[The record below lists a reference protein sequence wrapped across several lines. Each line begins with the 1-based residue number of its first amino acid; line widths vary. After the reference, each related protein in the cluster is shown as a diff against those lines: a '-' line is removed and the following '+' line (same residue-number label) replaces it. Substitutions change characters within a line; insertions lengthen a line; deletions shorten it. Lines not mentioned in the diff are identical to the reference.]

1 MTAHQNSTTDDF
13 FSVNGPLNDCLE
25 DYQLR
30 TEQVEMAKSIISTIE
45 DKSSLVVE
53 AGTGV
58 GKTFA
63 YLYPA
68 LLKGGKVVIS
78 TATKNLQDQLFF
90 NDIPKIREALK
101 ISVKV
106 NILKGRGNYICKL
119 RMENTIQE
127 GMFFNKEDAQ
137 HLQLIKA
144 FSDNTDSGEVSEI
157 SEIPETSTIWPMVTS
172 TKENCLGQD
181 CEFYKE
187 CFLVKARK
195 EALESEVLI
204 VNHHLFFADFVLKDE
219 ELSEIL
225 PKANT
230 IIFDEA
236 HQIPLV
242 ASFFLGQ
249 SISSSQISNL
259 IQDCQQGLKKYPD
272 TIKVLD
278 ALSKDFQEIVFEL
291 KKIVSPF
298 PARLNINNLKNYE
311 NFEKTYNSLI
321 EKLELLGITLS
332 KHSEENAELQKLFER
347 STELNIKFSSW
358 LKKDNQN
365 NIYWLEVFART
376 VQFNETP
383 ISISEQFNKFQE
395 KSDSAWIFTSATL
408 SINGSFDHFVK
419 LLGLEKAMTQ
429 YLQSPFNYSEN
440 AFLYVPKEIP
450 DSKDELFNL
459 VLVKKALPLIKAS
472 KGRAFVL
479 ATSLKSMEE
488 IGALLKDE
496 LKKNVINYPVIT
508 QGEGPKSDLL
518 QQFKKHGNAILI
530 GSLSFWEGI
539 DVRGPTLSLVII
551 DKLPFQSPGDPVF
564 ESKIKLLSEEGINAF
579 MSMQLPEAII
589 RLKQGVGRLI
599 RDDHDKGVMV
609 ICDKRII
616 EKSYGI
622 KIWKSLPPFKRTRN
636 ESAVINFLEEL
647 E

>member
-1 MTAHQNSTTDDF
+1 MNPQQNSATDNF
-13 FSVNGPLNDCLE
+13 FSPQGPLNDCLNN
-25 DYQLR
+25 YQLR
-30 TEQVEMAKSIISTIE
+30 TEQVEMAKSVSNAIK
-45 DKSSLVVE
+45 DKESLVIE

-63 YLYPA
+63 YLYPS
-68 LLKGGKVVIS
+68 LLKGGRVVIS

-106 NILKGRGNYICKL
+106 NILKGRANYICKL
-119 RMENTIQE
+119 RMENTNQE
-127 GMFFNKEDAQ
+127 GMFFNKNDAKYL
-137 HLQLIKA
+137 HLIKA
-144 FSDNTDSGEVSEI
+144 FSDNSDSGEVSEI
-157 SEIPETSTIWPMVTS
+157 SKIPENSAIWPMVTS

-181 CEFYKE
+181 CEFYKN

-204 VNHHLFFADFVLKDE
+204 VNHHLFFADFVLKDA

-230 IIFDEA
+230 VIFDEA
-236 HQIPLV
+236 HQVPLV
-242 ASFFLGQ
+242 ASFFLGEF
-249 SISSSQISNL
+249 ISSSQIINL
-259 IQDCQQGLKKYPD
+259 IQDCQQSFIKYPD
-272 TIKVLD
+272 TIKILD
-278 ALSKDFQEIVFEL
+278 SLAKDLQENIFEL
-291 KKIVSPF
+291 KVLISPSSV
-298 PARLNINNLKNYE
+298 RLNINKLQDYDAFKETY
-311 NFEKTYNSLI
+311 KTLI
-321 EKLELLGITLS
+321 AKLDLLETILS
-332 KHSEENAELQKLFER
+332 KHAEDNAESQKLFDR
-347 STELNIKFSSW
+347 ATELTIKLNSW
-358 LKKDNQN
+358 LKRDNQN
-365 NIYWLEVFART
+365 DIYWLEVFART
-376 VQFNETP
+376 IQFNATP
-383 ISISEQFNKFQE
+383 ISVAEQFNKFQ
-395 KSDSAWIFTSATL
+395 KKADSAWIFTSATL
-408 SINGSFDHFVK
+408 SINGSFDHFTS
-419 LLGLEKAMTQ
+419 LLGLKKSRTQ

-450 DSKDELFNL
+450 DPKDELFNL
-459 VLVKKALPLIKAS
+459 VLVKKALPLIRAA
-472 KGRAFVL
+472 KGRAFIL

-496 LKKNVINYPVIT
+496 FEKNKIDYPVIT
-508 QGEGPKSDLL
+508 QGEGPKNDLL
-518 QQFKKHGNAILI
+518 NQFKKHGNAVLI

-564 ESKIKLLSEEGINAF
+564 ESKIKLLTEEGTNAF

-609 ICDKRII
+609 ICDRRII
-616 EKSYGI
+616 EKSYGM
-622 KIWKSLPPFKRTRN
+622 KIWKSLPSFKRTRS

-647 E
+647 

>member
-1 MTAHQNSTTDDF
+1 MNPQQNSATDNF
-13 FSVNGPLNDCLE
+13 FSPQGPLNDCLNN
-25 DYQLR
+25 YQLR
-30 TEQVEMAKSIISTIE
+30 TEQVEMAKSVSNAIK
-45 DKSSLVVE
+45 DKESLVIE

-63 YLYPA
+63 YLYPS
-68 LLKGGKVVIS
+68 LLKGGRVVIS

-106 NILKGRGNYICKL
+106 NILKGRANYICKL
-119 RMENTIQE
+119 RMENTNQE
-127 GMFFNKEDAQ
+127 GMFFNKNDAKYL
-137 HLQLIKA
+137 HLIKA
-144 FSDNTDSGEVSEI
+144 FSDNSDSGEVSEI
-157 SEIPETSTIWPMVTS
+157 SKIPENSAIWPMVTS

-181 CEFYKE
+181 CEFYKN

-204 VNHHLFFADFVLKDE
+204 VNHHLFFADFVLKDA

-230 IIFDEA
+230 VIFDEA
-236 HQIPLV
+236 HQVPLV
-242 ASFFLGQ
+242 ASFFLGEF
-249 SISSSQISNL
+249 ISSSQIINL
-259 IQDCQQGLKKYPD
+259 IQDCQQSFIKYPD
-272 TIKVLD
+272 TIKILD
-278 ALSKDFQEIVFEL
+278 SLAKDLQENIFEL
-291 KKIVSPF
+291 KVLISPSSV
-298 PARLNINNLKNYE
+298 RLNINKLQDYDAFKETY
-311 NFEKTYNSLI
+311 KTLI
-321 EKLELLGITLS
+321 AKLDLLETILS
-332 KHSEENAELQKLFER
+332 KHAEDNAESQRLFDR
-347 STELNIKFSSW
+347 ATELTIKLNSW
-358 LKKDNQN
+358 LKRDNQN
-365 NIYWLEVFART
+365 DIYWLEVFART
-376 VQFNETP
+376 IQFNATP
-383 ISISEQFNKFQE
+383 ISVAEQFNKFQ
-395 KSDSAWIFTSATL
+395 KKADSAWIFTSATL
-408 SINGSFDHFVK
+408 SINGSFDHFTS
-419 LLGLEKAMTQ
+419 LLGLKKSRTQ

-450 DSKDELFNL
+450 DPKDELFNL
-459 VLVKKALPLIKAS
+459 VLVKKALPLIRAA
-472 KGRAFVL
+472 KGRAFIL

-496 LKKNVINYPVIT
+496 FEKNKIDYPVIT
-508 QGEGPKSDLL
+508 QGEGPKNDLL
-518 QQFKKHGNAILI
+518 NQFKKHGNAVLI

-564 ESKIKLLSEEGINAF
+564 ESKIKLLTEEGANAF

-609 ICDKRII
+609 ICDRRII
-616 EKSYGI
+616 EKSYGM
-622 KIWKSLPPFKRTRN
+622 KIWKSLPSFKRTRS

-647 E
+647 

>member
-1 MTAHQNSTTDDF
+1 MNPQQNSSTDNF
-13 FSVNGPLNDCLE
+13 FSPQGPLNDCLNN
-25 DYQLR
+25 YQLR
-30 TEQVEMAKSIISTIE
+30 TEQVEMAKSVSNAIK
-45 DKSSLVVE
+45 DKESLVIE

-63 YLYPA
+63 YLYPS
-68 LLKGGKVVIS
+68 LLKGGRVVIS

-106 NILKGRGNYICKL
+106 NILKGRANYICKL
-119 RMENTIQE
+119 RMENTNQE
-127 GMFFNKEDAQ
+127 GMFFNKNDAKYL
-137 HLQLIKA
+137 HLIKA
-144 FSDNTDSGEVSEI
+144 FSDNSDSGEVSEI
-157 SEIPETSTIWPMVTS
+157 SKIPENSAIWPMVTS

-181 CEFYKE
+181 CEFYKN

-204 VNHHLFFADFVLKDE
+204 VNHHLFFADFVLKDA

-230 IIFDEA
+230 VIFDEA
-236 HQIPLV
+236 HQVPLV
-242 ASFFLGQ
+242 ASFFLGEF
-249 SISSSQISNL
+249 ISSSQIINL
-259 IQDCQQGLKKYPD
+259 IQDCQQSFIKYPD
-272 TIKVLD
+272 TIKILD
-278 ALSKDFQEIVFEL
+278 SLAKDLQENIFDLKALI
-291 KKIVSPF
+291 SPSSV
-298 PARLNINNLKNYE
+298 RLNINKLQDYDAFKETY
-311 NFEKTYNSLI
+311 KTLI
-321 EKLELLGITLS
+321 AKLDLLETILS
-332 KHSEENAELQKLFER
+332 KHAEDNAESQKLFDR
-347 STELNIKFSSW
+347 ATELTIKLNSW
-358 LKKDNQN
+358 LKRDNQN
-365 NIYWLEVFART
+365 DIYWLEVFART
-376 VQFNETP
+376 IQFNATP
-383 ISISEQFNKFQE
+383 ISVAEQFNKFQ
-395 KSDSAWIFTSATL
+395 KKADSAWIFTSATL
-408 SINGSFDHFVK
+408 SINGSFDHFTS
-419 LLGLEKAMTQ
+419 LLGLKKSRTQ

-450 DSKDELFNL
+450 DPKDELFNL
-459 VLVKKALPLIKAS
+459 VLVKKALPLIRAA
-472 KGRAFVL
+472 KGRAFIL

-496 LKKNVINYPVIT
+496 FEKNKIDYPVIT
-508 QGEGPKSDLL
+508 QGEGPKNDLL
-518 QQFKKHGNAILI
+518 NQFKKHGNAVLI

-564 ESKIKLLSEEGINAF
+564 ESKIKLLTEEGANAF

-609 ICDKRII
+609 ICDRRII
-616 EKSYGI
+616 EKSYGM
-622 KIWKSLPPFKRTRN
+622 KIWKSLPSFKRTRS

-647 E
+647 

>member
-30 TEQVEMAKSIISTIE
+30 TEQVEMAKSIIGTIE

-278 ALSKDFQEIVFEL
+278 ALSKDLQEIIFEL

-419 LLGLEKAMTQ
+419 LLGLEKAITQ

-496 LKKNVINYPVIT
+496 LKKNEINYPVIT

-599 RDDHDKGVMV
+599 RDDYDKGVMV

>member
-30 TEQVEMAKSIISTIE
+30 TEQVEMAKSIIGTIE

-249 SISSSQISNL
+249 FISSSQISNL

-278 ALSKDFQEIVFEL
+278 ALSKDLQEIIFEL

-459 VLVKKALPLIKAS
+459 VLVKKALPLLKAS

-496 LKKNVINYPVIT
+496 LKKNEINYPVIT

-539 DVRGPTLSLVII
+539 DVRGPALSLVII

-599 RDDHDKGVMV
+599 RDDNDKGVMV

>member
-1 MTAHQNSTTDDF
+1 MNPQQNSSTDNF
-13 FSVNGPLNDCLE
+13 FSPQGPLNDCLNN
-25 DYQLR
+25 YQLR
-30 TEQVEMAKSIISTIE
+30 TEQVEMAKSVSNAIK
-45 DKSSLVVE
+45 DKESLVIE

-63 YLYPA
+63 YLYPS
-68 LLKGGKVVIS
+68 LLKGGRVVIS

-106 NILKGRGNYICKL
+106 NILKGRANYICKL
-119 RMENTIQE
+119 RMENTNQE
-127 GMFFNKEDAQ
+127 GMFFNKNDAKYL
-137 HLQLIKA
+137 HLIKA
-144 FSDNTDSGEVSEI
+144 FSDNSDSGEVSEI
-157 SEIPETSTIWPMVTS
+157 SKIPENSAIWPMVTS

-181 CEFYKE
+181 CEFYKN

-204 VNHHLFFADFVLKDE
+204 VNHHLFFADFVLKDA

-230 IIFDEA
+230 VIFDEA
-236 HQIPLV
+236 HQVPLV
-242 ASFFLGQ
+242 ASFFLGEF
-249 SISSSQISNL
+249 ISSSQIINL
-259 IQDCQQGLKKYPD
+259 IQDCQQSFIKYPD
-272 TIKVLD
+272 TIKILD
-278 ALSKDFQEIVFEL
+278 SLAKDLQENIFEL
-291 KKIVSPF
+291 KVLISPSSV
-298 PARLNINNLKNYE
+298 RLNINKLQDYDAFKETY
-311 NFEKTYNSLI
+311 KTLI
-321 EKLELLGITLS
+321 AKLDLLETILS
-332 KHSEENAELQKLFER
+332 KHAEDNAESQRLFDR
-347 STELNIKFSSW
+347 ATELTIKLNSW
-358 LKKDNQN
+358 LKRDNQN
-365 NIYWLEVFART
+365 DIYWLEVFART
-376 VQFNETP
+376 IQFNATP
-383 ISISEQFNKFQE
+383 ISVAEQFNKFQ
-395 KSDSAWIFTSATL
+395 KKADSSWIFTSATL
-408 SINGSFDHFVK
+408 SINGSFDHFTS
-419 LLGLEKAMTQ
+419 LLGLKKSRTQ

-450 DSKDELFNL
+450 DPKDELFNL
-459 VLVKKALPLIKAS
+459 VLVKKALPLIRAA
-472 KGRAFVL
+472 KGRAFIL

-496 LKKNVINYPVIT
+496 FEKNKIDYPVIT
-508 QGEGPKSDLL
+508 QGEGPKNDLL
-518 QQFKKHGNAILI
+518 NQFKKHGNAVLI

-564 ESKIKLLSEEGINAF
+564 ESKIKLLTEEGANAF

-609 ICDKRII
+609 ICDRRII
-616 EKSYGI
+616 EKSYGM
-622 KIWKSLPPFKRTRN
+622 KIWKSLPSFKRTRS

-647 E
+647 

>member
-30 TEQVEMAKSIISTIE
+30 TEQVEMAKSIIGTIE

-311 NFEKTYNSLI
+311 NFEETYNSLI

-419 LLGLEKAMTQ
+419 LLGLEKAITQ

-496 LKKNVINYPVIT
+496 LKKNEINYPVIT

-599 RDDHDKGVMV
+599 RDDYDKGVMV

>member
-1 MTAHQNSTTDDF
+1 MNPQQNSATDNF
-13 FSVNGPLNDCLE
+13 FSPQGPLNDCLNN
-25 DYQLR
+25 YQLR
-30 TEQVEMAKSIISTIE
+30 AEQVEMAKSVSNAIK
-45 DKSSLVVE
+45 DKESLVIE

-63 YLYPA
+63 YLYPS
-68 LLKGGKVVIS
+68 LLKGGRVVIS

-106 NILKGRGNYICKL
+106 NILKGRANYICKL
-119 RMENTIQE
+119 RMENTNQE
-127 GMFFNKEDAQ
+127 GMFFNKNDAKYL
-137 HLQLIKA
+137 HLIKA
-144 FSDNTDSGEVSEI
+144 FSDNSDSGEVSEI
-157 SEIPETSTIWPMVTS
+157 SKIPENSAIWPMVTS

-181 CEFYKE
+181 CEFYKN

-204 VNHHLFFADFVLKDE
+204 VNHHLFFADFVLKDA

-230 IIFDEA
+230 VIFDEA
-236 HQIPLV
+236 HQVPLV
-242 ASFFLGQ
+242 ASFFLGEF
-249 SISSSQISNL
+249 ISSSQIINL
-259 IQDCQQGLKKYPD
+259 IQDCQQSFIKYPD
-272 TIKVLD
+272 TIKILD
-278 ALSKDFQEIVFEL
+278 SLAKDLQENIFEL
-291 KKIVSPF
+291 KVLISPSSV
-298 PARLNINNLKNYE
+298 RLNINKLQDYDAFKETY
-311 NFEKTYNSLI
+311 KTLI
-321 EKLELLGITLS
+321 AKLDLLETILS
-332 KHSEENAELQKLFER
+332 KHAEDNAESQRLFDR
-347 STELNIKFSSW
+347 ATELTIKLNSW
-358 LKKDNQN
+358 LKRDNQN
-365 NIYWLEVFART
+365 DIYWLEVFART
-376 VQFNETP
+376 IQFNATP
-383 ISISEQFNKFQE
+383 ISVAEQFNKFQ
-395 KSDSAWIFTSATL
+395 KKADSAWIFTSATL
-408 SINGSFDHFVK
+408 SINGSFDHFTS
-419 LLGLEKAMTQ
+419 LLGLKKSRTQ

-450 DSKDELFNL
+450 DPKDELFNL
-459 VLVKKALPLIKAS
+459 VLVKKALPLIRAA
-472 KGRAFVL
+472 KGRAFIL

-496 LKKNVINYPVIT
+496 FEKNKIDYPVIT
-508 QGEGPKSDLL
+508 QGEGPKNDLL
-518 QQFKKHGNAILI
+518 NQFKKHGNAVLI

-564 ESKIKLLSEEGINAF
+564 ESKIKLLTEEGANAF

-609 ICDKRII
+609 ICDRRII
-616 EKSYGI
+616 EKSYGM
-622 KIWKSLPPFKRTRN
+622 KIWKSLPSFKRTRS

-647 E
+647 

>member
-30 TEQVEMAKSIISTIE
+30 TEQVEMAKSIIGTIE

-278 ALSKDFQEIVFEL
+278 ALSKDLQEIIFEL

-347 STELNIKFSSW
+347 SSELNIKFSSW

-365 NIYWLEVFART
+365 NIYWIEVFART

-419 LLGLEKAMTQ
+419 LLGLEKAITQ

-496 LKKNVINYPVIT
+496 LKKNEINYPVIT

-539 DVRGPTLSLVII
+539 DVRGP
-551 DKLPFQSPGDPVF
+551 
-564 ESKIKLLSEEGINAF
+564 
-579 MSMQLPEAII
+579 
-589 RLKQGVGRLI
+589 
-599 RDDHDKGVMV
+599 
-609 ICDKRII
+609 
-616 EKSYGI
+616 GI
-622 KIWKSLPPFKRTRN
+622 KFSYN
-636 ESAVINFLEEL
+636 
-647 E
+647 

>member
-347 STELNIKFSSW
+347 SSELNIKFSSW

-365 NIYWLEVFART
+365 NIYWIEVFART

-419 LLGLEKAMTQ
+419 LLGLEKAITQ

-599 RDDHDKGVMV
+599 RDDYDKGVMV

>member
-1 MTAHQNSTTDDF
+1 MPTQKDTITDDF
-13 FSVNGPLNDCLE
+13 FSPNGPLNDCLE
-25 DYQLR
+25 NYQLR
-30 TEQVEMAKSIISTIE
+30 TEQVEMAKSISNVID
-45 DKSSLVVE
+45 DKDSLVVE

-119 RMENTIQE
+119 RMENTNQE
-127 GMFFNKEDAQ
+127 GMFFNKEDAKHIQ
-137 HLQLIKA
+137 MIKA
-144 FSDNTDSGEVSEI
+144 FSDNTDLGEVSEI
-157 SEIPETSTIWPMVTS
+157 SQIPETSTIWPMVTS

-236 HQIPLV
+236 HQVPLV

-249 SISSSQISNL
+249 FISSSQVSNL

-272 TIKVLD
+272 TVEVLD
-278 ALSKDFQEIVFEL
+278 TLSKDLQENIFEL
-291 KKIVSPF
+291 KKIVSPS
-298 PARLNINNLKNYE
+298 PAKLNINNLQDNE
-311 NFEKTYNSLI
+311 NFKKTYSSLV
-321 EKLELLGITLS
+321 EKLALLEITLS
-332 KHSEENAELQKLFER
+332 KYSEENVEFQKLFER
-347 STELNIKFSSW
+347 STELNIKFNSW

-365 NIYWLEVFART
+365 YIYWLEVFART
-376 VQFNETP
+376 IQFNETP
-383 ISISEQFNKFQE
+383 ISIAEQFNKFQK

-408 SINGSFDHFVK
+408 SINGSFDHFIK
-419 LLGLEKAMTQ
+419 LLGLKKAMTQ

-450 DSKDELFNL
+450 DPKDALFSL
-459 VLVKKALPLIKAS
+459 VLVKKILPLVKAS
-472 KGRAFVL
+472 KGRAFIL

-496 LKKNVINYPVIT
+496 FKKNKIDYPIIT

-518 QQFKKHGNAILI
+518 HQFKNHGNAVLI

-539 DVRGPTLSLVII
+539 DVRGSALSLVII

-564 ESKIKLLSEEGINAF
+564 ESKIKLLSDEGINAF

-622 KIWKSLPPFKRTRN
+622 KIWKSLPSFKRTRN
-636 ESAVINFLEEL
+636 ESAVINFLEKL

>member
-30 TEQVEMAKSIISTIE
+30 TEQVEMAKSIIGTIE

-347 STELNIKFSSW
+347 SSELNIKFSSW

-365 NIYWLEVFART
+365 NIYWIEVFART

-459 VLVKKALPLIKAS
+459 VLVKKALPLLKAS

-496 LKKNVINYPVIT
+496 LKKNEINYPVIT

-599 RDDHDKGVMV
+599 RDDYDKGVMV

>member
-30 TEQVEMAKSIISTIE
+30 TEQVEMAKSIIGTIE

-137 HLQLIKA
+137 HLHFIKA

-278 ALSKDFQEIVFEL
+278 ALSKDLQEIIFEL

-347 STELNIKFSSW
+347 SSELNIKFSSW

-496 LKKNVINYPVIT
+496 LKKNEINYPVIT

-539 DVRGPTLSLVII
+539 DVRGRALSLVII

-599 RDDHDKGVMV
+599 RDDYDKGVMV

>member
-1 MTAHQNSTTDDF
+1 MPDHQNSTTDDF
-13 FSVNGPLNDCLE
+13 FSPNGPLNNSLE
-25 DYQLR
+25 NYQVR
-30 TEQVEMAKSIISTIE
+30 AEQVEMAKSISDSIE

-68 LLKGGKVVIS
+68 LLKGGRVVIS

-119 RMENTIQE
+119 RMENTNQE
-127 GMFFNKEDAQ
+127 GMFYNKEDAK
-137 HLQLIKA
+137 HLNLIKA

-157 SEIPETSTIWPMVTS
+157 SQIPETSTIWPMVTS

-187 CFLVKARK
+187 CFVVKARK

-236 HQIPLV
+236 HQVPLV

-249 SISSSQISNL
+249 FISSSQISNL
-259 IQDCQQGLKKYPD
+259 IQDCQQGLMKYPD
-272 TIKVLD
+272 TIQILD
-278 ALSKDFQEIVFEL
+278 ALSKDLQENIFEL
-291 KKIVSPF
+291 KKIISPTST
-298 PARLNINNLKNYE
+298 RLNINNLKDYE
-311 NFEKTYNSLI
+311 NFKETYSSLI
-321 EKLELLGITLS
+321 KKLTLLGITLS
-332 KHSEENAELQKLFER
+332 KHSEENAEFQKLYER
-347 STELNIKFSSW
+347 STELNIKFESW

-376 VQFNETP
+376 IQFNETP
-383 ISISEQFNKFQE
+383 ISIAEQFNKFQK
-395 KSDSAWIFTSATL
+395 KSDSSWIFTSATL
-408 SINGSFDHFVK
+408 SINGSFDHFTK
-419 LLGLEKAMTQ
+419 LLGLEKAKTQ
-429 YLQSPFNYSEN
+429 YLQSPFNYNEN

-459 VLVKKALPLIKAS
+459 VLVKKVLPLIKAS
-472 KGRAFVL
+472 KGRAFIL
-479 ATSLKSMEE
+479 ATSLKSMQE

-496 LKKNVINYPVIT
+496 LKKNEIDYPVIT

-518 QQFKKHGNAILI
+518 YQFKKHGNAVLI

-539 DVRGPTLSLVII
+539 DVRGPALSLVII

-564 ESKIKLLSEEGINAF
+564 ESKIKLLSDEGINAF

-589 RLKQGVGRLI
+589 KLKQGVGRLI
-599 RDDHDKGVMV
+599 RDDQDKGVMV
-609 ICDKRII
+609 ICDKRLI

-622 KIWKSLPPFKRTRN
+622 KIWKSLPAFKRTRN

>member
-1 MTAHQNSTTDDF
+1 MTANQNSTTDDF

-30 TEQVEMAKSIISTIE
+30 TEQVEMAKSIIGTIK

-137 HLQLIKA
+137 HLHFIKA

-249 SISSSQISNL
+249 FISSSQISNL

-278 ALSKDFQEIVFEL
+278 ALSKDLQEIIFEL

-459 VLVKKALPLIKAS
+459 VLVKKALPLLKAS

-496 LKKNVINYPVIT
+496 LKKNEINYPVIT

-539 DVRGPTLSLVII
+539 DVRGPALSLVII

-599 RDDHDKGVMV
+599 RDDNDKGVMV

>member
-30 TEQVEMAKSIISTIE
+30 TEQVEMAKSIIGTIE

-278 ALSKDFQEIVFEL
+278 ALSKDLQEIIFEL

-298 PARLNINNLKNYE
+298 PARLNITNLKNYE

-347 STELNIKFSSW
+347 SSELNIKFSSW

-365 NIYWLEVFART
+365 NIYWIEVFSRT

-459 VLVKKALPLIKAS
+459 VLVKKALPLLKAS

-496 LKKNVINYPVIT
+496 LKKNEINYPVIT

-539 DVRGPTLSLVII
+539 DVRGPALSLVII

-599 RDDHDKGVMV
+599 RDDYDKGVMV

>member
-30 TEQVEMAKSIISTIE
+30 TEQVEMAKSIIGTIE

-236 HQIPLV
+236 HQVPLV

-278 ALSKDFQEIVFEL
+278 TLSKDFQEIVFEL

-311 NFEKTYNSLI
+311 NFEETYNSLI

-347 STELNIKFSSW
+347 SSELNIRFSSW

-383 ISISEQFNKFQE
+383 ISVSEQFNKFQE

-459 VLVKKALPLIKAS
+459 VLVKKALPLLKAS
-472 KGRAFVL
+472 KGRAFIL

-496 LKKNVINYPVIT
+496 LKKNEIDYPVIT

-539 DVRGPTLSLVII
+539 DVRGRALSLVII

>member
-30 TEQVEMAKSIISTIE
+30 TEQVEMAKSIIGTIE

-236 HQIPLV
+236 HQVPLV

-249 SISSSQISNL
+249 FISSSQISNL

-278 ALSKDFQEIVFEL
+278 ALSKDLQEIVFEL

-311 NFEKTYNSLI
+311 NFEETYNSLI

-347 STELNIKFSSW
+347 SSELNIRFSSW

-395 KSDSAWIFTSATL
+395 KSESAWIFTSATL

-496 LKKNVINYPVIT
+496 LKKNEINYPVIT

-539 DVRGPTLSLVII
+539 DVRGPALSLVII

>member
-1 MTAHQNSTTDDF
+1 MNPQQNSATDNF
-13 FSVNGPLNDCLE
+13 FSPQGPLNDCLNN
-25 DYQLR
+25 YQLR
-30 TEQVEMAKSIISTIE
+30 TEQVEMAKSVSNAIK
-45 DKSSLVVE
+45 DKESLVIE

-63 YLYPA
+63 YLYPS
-68 LLKGGKVVIS
+68 LLKGGRVVIS

-106 NILKGRGNYICKL
+106 NILKGRANYICKL
-119 RMENTIQE
+119 RMENTNQE
-127 GMFFNKEDAQ
+127 GMFFNKNDAKYL
-137 HLQLIKA
+137 HLIKA
-144 FSDNTDSGEVSEI
+144 YSDNSDSGEVSEI
-157 SEIPETSTIWPMVTS
+157 SKIPENSAIWPMVTS

-181 CEFYKE
+181 CEFYKN

-204 VNHHLFFADFVLKDE
+204 VNHHLFFADFVLKDA

-230 IIFDEA
+230 VIFDEA
-236 HQIPLV
+236 HQVPLV
-242 ASFFLGQ
+242 ASFFLGEF
-249 SISSSQISNL
+249 ISSSQIINL
-259 IQDCQQGLKKYPD
+259 IQDCQQSFIKYPD
-272 TIKVLD
+272 TIKILD
-278 ALSKDFQEIVFEL
+278 SLAKDLQENIFEL
-291 KKIVSPF
+291 KVLISPSSV
-298 PARLNINNLKNYE
+298 RLNINKLQDYDAFKETY
-311 NFEKTYNSLI
+311 KTLI
-321 EKLELLGITLS
+321 AKLDLLETILS
-332 KHSEENAELQKLFER
+332 KHAEDNAESQRLFDR
-347 STELNIKFSSW
+347 ATELTIKLNSW
-358 LKKDNQN
+358 LKRDNQN
-365 NIYWLEVFART
+365 DIYWLEVFART
-376 VQFNETP
+376 IQFNATP
-383 ISISEQFNKFQE
+383 ISVAEQFNKFQ
-395 KSDSAWIFTSATL
+395 KKADSAWIFTSATL
-408 SINGSFDHFVK
+408 SINGSFDHFTS
-419 LLGLEKAMTQ
+419 LLGLKKSRTQ

-450 DSKDELFNL
+450 DPKDELFNL
-459 VLVKKALPLIKAS
+459 VLVKKALPLIRAA
-472 KGRAFVL
+472 KGRAFIL

-496 LKKNVINYPVIT
+496 FEKNKIDYPVIT
-508 QGEGPKSDLL
+508 QGEGPKNDLL
-518 QQFKKHGNAILI
+518 NQFKKHGNAVLI

-564 ESKIKLLSEEGINAF
+564 ESKIKLLTEEGANAF

-609 ICDKRII
+609 ICDRRII
-616 EKSYGI
+616 EKSYGM
-622 KIWKSLPPFKRTRN
+622 KIWKSLPSFKRTRS

-647 E
+647 

>member
-30 TEQVEMAKSIISTIE
+30 TEQVEMAKSIIGTIE
-45 DKSSLVVE
+45 DTSSLVVE

-278 ALSKDFQEIVFEL
+278 ALSKDLQEIIFEL
-291 KKIVSPF
+291 NKIVSPF

-311 NFEKTYNSLI
+311 NFEKTYNYLI

-459 VLVKKALPLIKAS
+459 VLVKKALPLLKAS

-496 LKKNVINYPVIT
+496 LKKNEIDYPVIT

-539 DVRGPTLSLVII
+539 DVRGPALSLVII

>member
-30 TEQVEMAKSIISTIE
+30 TEQVEMAKSIIGTIE

-347 STELNIKFSSW
+347 SSELNIKFSSW

-419 LLGLEKAMTQ
+419 LLGLEKAITQ

-496 LKKNVINYPVIT
+496 LKKNEINYPVIT

-599 RDDHDKGVMV
+599 RDDYDKGVMV

>member
-1 MTAHQNSTTDDF
+1 MTANQNSTTDDF

-30 TEQVEMAKSIISTIE
+30 TEQVEMAKSIIGTIE

-119 RMENTIQE
+119 RMENTIQD

-137 HLQLIKA
+137 HLHFIKA

-249 SISSSQISNL
+249 FISSSQISNL

-278 ALSKDFQEIVFEL
+278 ALSKDLQEIIFEL

-419 LLGLEKAMTQ
+419 LLGLEKAITQ

-459 VLVKKALPLIKAS
+459 VLVKKALPLLKAS

-496 LKKNVINYPVIT
+496 LKKNEINYPVIT

-539 DVRGPTLSLVII
+539 DVRGPALSLVII

-599 RDDHDKGVMV
+599 RDDNDKGVMV

>member
-30 TEQVEMAKSIISTIE
+30 TEQVEMAKSIIGTIE

-278 ALSKDFQEIVFEL
+278 ALSKDLQEIIFEL

-347 STELNIKFSSW
+347 SSELNIKFSSW

-365 NIYWLEVFART
+365 NIYWIEVFSRT

-599 RDDHDKGVMV
+599 RDDYDKGVMV

>member
-30 TEQVEMAKSIISTIE
+30 TEQVEMAKSIIGTIK

-137 HLQLIKA
+137 HLHFIKA

-347 STELNIKFSSW
+347 SSELNIKFSSW

-496 LKKNVINYPVIT
+496 LKKNEINYPVIT

-599 RDDHDKGVMV
+599 RDDYDKGVMV

>member
-30 TEQVEMAKSIISTIE
+30 TEQVEMAKSIIGTIE

-119 RMENTIQE
+119 GMENTIQE

-249 SISSSQISNL
+249 FISSSQISNL

-278 ALSKDFQEIVFEL
+278 TLSKDFQEIVFEL

-347 STELNIKFSSW
+347 SSELNIKFSSW

-365 NIYWLEVFART
+365 NIYWIEVFSRT

-496 LKKNVINYPVIT
+496 LKKNEINYPVIT

-539 DVRGPTLSLVII
+539 DVRGPALSLVII

-599 RDDHDKGVMV
+599 RDDYDKGVMV

>member
-30 TEQVEMAKSIISTIE
+30 TEQVEMAKSIIGTIE

-459 VLVKKALPLIKAS
+459 VLVKKALPLLKAS

-496 LKKNVINYPVIT
+496 LKKNEINYPVIT

-599 RDDHDKGVMV
+599 RDDYDKGVMV

>member
-30 TEQVEMAKSIISTIE
+30 TEQVEMAKSIIGTIE

-347 STELNIKFSSW
+347 SSELNIKFSSW

-365 NIYWLEVFART
+365 NIYWIEVFART

-599 RDDHDKGVMV
+599 RDDYDKGVMV

>member
-1 MTAHQNSTTDDF
+1 MNPQQNSATDNF
-13 FSVNGPLNDCLE
+13 FSPQGPLNDCLNN
-25 DYQLR
+25 YQLR
-30 TEQVEMAKSIISTIE
+30 AEQVEMAKSVSNAIK
-45 DKSSLVVE
+45 DKESLVIE

-63 YLYPA
+63 YLYPS
-68 LLKGGKVVIS
+68 LLKGGRVVIS

-106 NILKGRGNYICKL
+106 NILKGRANYICKL
-119 RMENTIQE
+119 RMENTNQE
-127 GMFFNKEDAQ
+127 GMFFNKNDAKYL
-137 HLQLIKA
+137 HLIKA
-144 FSDNTDSGEVSEI
+144 FSDNSDSGEVSEI
-157 SEIPETSTIWPMVTS
+157 SKIPENSAIWPMVTS

-181 CEFYKE
+181 CEFYKN

-204 VNHHLFFADFVLKDE
+204 VNHHLFFADFVLKDA

-230 IIFDEA
+230 VIFDEA
-236 HQIPLV
+236 HQVPLV
-242 ASFFLGQ
+242 ASFFLGEF
-249 SISSSQISNL
+249 ISSSQIINL
-259 IQDCQQGLKKYPD
+259 IQDCQQSFIKYPD
-272 TIKVLD
+272 TIKILD
-278 ALSKDFQEIVFEL
+278 SLAKDLQENIFEL
-291 KKIVSPF
+291 KALISPSSV
-298 PARLNINNLKNYE
+298 RLNINKLQDYDAFKETY
-311 NFEKTYNSLI
+311 KTLI
-321 EKLELLGITLS
+321 AKLDLLETILS
-332 KHSEENAELQKLFER
+332 KHAEDNAESQRLFDR
-347 STELNIKFSSW
+347 ATELTIKLNSW
-358 LKKDNQN
+358 LKRDNQN
-365 NIYWLEVFART
+365 DIYWLEVFART
-376 VQFNETP
+376 IQFNATP
-383 ISISEQFNKFQE
+383 ISVAEQFNKFQ
-395 KSDSAWIFTSATL
+395 KKADSAWIFTSATL
-408 SINGSFDHFVK
+408 SINGSFDHFTS
-419 LLGLEKAMTQ
+419 LLGLKKSRTQ

-450 DSKDELFNL
+450 DPKDELFNL
-459 VLVKKALPLIKAS
+459 VLVKKALPLIRAA
-472 KGRAFVL
+472 KGRAFIL

-496 LKKNVINYPVIT
+496 FEKNKIDYPVIT
-508 QGEGPKSDLL
+508 QGEGPKNDLL
-518 QQFKKHGNAILI
+518 NQFKKHGNAVLI

-564 ESKIKLLSEEGINAF
+564 ESKIKLLTEEGANAF

-609 ICDKRII
+609 ICDRRII
-616 EKSYGI
+616 EKSYGM
-622 KIWKSLPPFKRTRN
+622 KIWKSLPSFKRTRS

-647 E
+647 